1 MSKVKPTRIVTPRI
15 IQPRSGGWTWL
26 WLAFL
31 AAFSFWTW
39 QVYEFGQQR
48 GGYSATQRDAA
59 EDALLARIDDLE
71 KQKIALTARAA
82 RYERAGQIDRAAA
95 EEVKAEVRE
104 LQEERAALKREVAFL
119 TSLVSG
125 GGTEELLLDAPRL
138 VETGERSFRFE
149 VTLKKRSEDSN
160 TVSGRVLI
168 KVLGKAGD
176 KQQRLEMTEFTD
188 GKRSNIGIRFKNFQK
203 LKTDL
208 KLPEGFD
215 PIKIEVAV
223 QPTGN
228 QFKSLEQAYDWKL
241 SDA

>member
-15 IQPRSGGWTWL
+15 VQPRSGGWTWL

-48 GGYSATQRDAA
+48 GGFSAAQSDAT
-59 EDALLARIDDLE
+59 EDACLARVDTLE

-82 RYERAGQIDRAAA
+82 RFERAGQIDRAAV

-104 LQEERAALKREVAFL
+104 LQEERATLKREVAFL

-125 GGTEELLLDAPRL
+125 SATEELLLDAPKL
-138 VETGERSFRFE
+138 VEAGERVYRFE
-149 VTLKKRSEDSN
+149 VTLKKSSDDRSMVN
-160 TVSGRVLI
+160 GRVSI
-168 KVLGKAGD
+168 QVLGKAGD
-176 KQQRLEMTEFTD
+176 KQRRLEMTELTD
-188 GKRSNIGIRFKNFQK
+188 GKRSNIGIKFKNFQK

-215 PIKIEVAV
+215 PVKIEVAV
-223 QPTGN
+223 EPTGN
-228 QFKSLEQAYDWKL
+228 LFKALKQAYDWNV